1 MRKFFDTYFKGDKII
16 WIIFALMIVLSTLV
30 MYSASS
36 SLAHRST
43 SSFYAPVW
51 QHFGFL
57 MTGFAVAWVIHRIPF
72 KWVDRC
78 TLLMY
83 LFGLLLLA
91 LTFIIGQST
100 NGATRWIS
108 FGGLRFQPSE
118 VAKVTTILM
127 LANALSKNTGEK
139 GTNNPDSGIWRY
151 VAIVSIPVVLIV
163 RENLS
168 MCILFL
174 MICFV
179 MLILGRVS
187 VKLLLKISGFAVVL
201 AGLALVGIMILGA
214 SSDGSDPALTKTE
227 SVVTSKLHRITTWR
241 NRIVHFCDDS
251 RPHDEHYKIEDKT
264 RQEDYAKIAVANGKW
279 FGLGVGNSIQRDVL
293 PLAYADFVYS
303 IIVEEWGVLAFLV
316 LILYLA
322 FLYRVGVMVRE
333 QCRSVFQSLTA
344 LGLAFSLL
352 IQVLVNVYIA
362 VGLFPVSG
370 QPLPLFSRGGTS
382 IIITSVYFGIIL
394 MISRESMENNGKEK
408 RATSTAVRKKEKE
421 EITKE

>member
-16 WIIFALMIVLSTLV
+16 WVIFALMIVLSTLV

-57 MTGFAVAWVIHRIPF
+57 MAGFAVAWVIHRIPF

-78 TLLMY
+78 TLMMY
-83 LFGLLLLA
+83 VFGLLLLA
-91 LTFIIGQST
+91 LTFVIGQST

-118 VAKVTTILM
+118 VAKVTTILL
-127 LANALSKNTGEK
+127 LAKALSKNTGEK
-139 GTNNPDSGIWRY
+139 GTDSPDSGIKRY
-151 VAIVSIPVVLIV
+151 LLIVGIPVALIFKD
-163 RENLS
+163 NLS
-168 MCILFL
+168 MGLLFL

-187 VKLLLKISGFAVVL
+187 WKLLSKISLV
-201 AGLALVGIMILGA
+201 ALVVGGMAFGAIMIFGA
-214 SSDGSDPALTKTE
+214 PSDGSDSAIAKTE
-227 SVVTSKLHRITTWR
+227 VTKKLNRLTTWH
-241 NRIVHFCDDS
+241 NRIVHFFDKGQ
-251 RPHDEHYKIEDKT
+251 PHDENYKIDDT
-264 RQEDYAKIAVANGKW
+264 NRQEDYAKIAVANGKW

-293 PLAYADFVYS
+293 PLAYADFVFS
-303 IIVEEWGVLAFLV
+303 IIVEEWGVLSFLV
-316 LILYLA
+316 IILYLV

-352 IQVLVNVYIA
+352 IQVLINVYIA

-394 MISRESMENNGKEK
+394 MISRESMENAGKEK
-408 RATSTAVRKKEKE
+408 RATSTAVQKKEKE
-421 EITKE
+421 ELTKE